1 MEVILIEDVAGLG
14 SRGDVVRVKDG
25 YARNYLFPR
34 KLAIPDTPSNRK
46 RFENEFKTRKKVE
59 LKKEEEAR
67 ALADELSTLT
77 LTIKA
82 KAGEEGKLFGSITTK
97 DIEEALKQKGYEIDR
112 KHIHLEEHIKHTG
125 VYDVPIKLFKEIQ
138 AVVKV
143 WVVGE
148 EGD

>member
-97 DIEEALKQKGYEIDR
+97 DIE
-112 KHIHLEEHIKHTG
+112 
-125 VYDVPIKLFKEIQ
+125 
-138 AVVKV
+138 
-143 WVVGE
+143 
-148 EGD
+148 